1 MCTLFIKNKRKIQK
15 RKEIIM
21 PGVVKV
27 ILSLLVL
34 LGIVFFVLRINKL
47 NLVSQKEEITLFT
60 ALVVLFFVLLILLI
74 TF

>member
-1 MCTLFIKNKRKIQK
+1 
-15 RKEIIM
+15 M